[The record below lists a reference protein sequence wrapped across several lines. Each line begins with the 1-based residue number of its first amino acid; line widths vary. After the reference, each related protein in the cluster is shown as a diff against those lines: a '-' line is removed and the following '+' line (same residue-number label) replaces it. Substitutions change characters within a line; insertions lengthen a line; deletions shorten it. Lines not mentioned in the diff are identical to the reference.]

1 MTITMLL
8 TISENDNNNHNVVD
22 NFSQRQCQSQ
32 YLLLIFH
39 AVVALTFF
47 LKNAFS
53 IQHWEQLHSFP
64 SLQLNLFPFWRN
76 SHFHIDKIIL
86 FWFGAQSAQLQT
98 SFEMGREKS
107 SNLDFEQNFGSN
119 SNLTSWLPDWKFW
132 KRAKYQ
138 WFLRKRQMESIFPPI
153 PLHSFLLH
161 FSSALLRPVSLF
173 KVIPGRRG
181 ESGKFVQFQNCFS
194 LFPPEKWTPPDEF
207 LKLFKRRLEIRLAS
221 KRGRDAYI
229 PPRPTLFPSDC
240 GAGDLS

>member
-1 MTITMLL
+1 MLL
-8 TISENDNNNHNVVD
+8 
-22 NFSQRQCQSQ
+22 
-32 YLLLIFH
+32 
-39 AVVALTFF
+39 VALTFF

-153 PLHSFLLH
+153 PPPLVSTPFLKCTSQAGLIIQSYPGKERREWQVCSISKLLLAL
-161 FSSALLRPVSLF
+161 SSGKVDTAGWIF
-173 KVIPGRRG
+173 KV
-181 ESGKFVQFQNCFS
+181 VQTEVGN
-194 LFPPEKWTPPDEF
+194 
-207 LKLFKRRLEIRLAS
+207 
-221 KRGRDAYI
+221 
-229 PPRPTLFPSDC
+229 
-240 GAGDLS
+240 

>member
-1 MTITMLL
+1 MSI
-8 TISENDNNNHNVVD
+8 TISPSPSQCCCCVD
-22 NFSQRQCQSQ
+22 
-32 YLLLIFH
+32 IK
-39 AVVALTFF
+39 
-47 LKNAFS
+47 KNAFS

-76 SHFHIDKIIL
+76 SHFHIYRIIL

-229 PPRPTLFPSDC
+229 PPPCSRRIAELEIFHKHKRFIRFVSGWCWGWQTKTEHDSE
-240 GAGDLS
+240 SI